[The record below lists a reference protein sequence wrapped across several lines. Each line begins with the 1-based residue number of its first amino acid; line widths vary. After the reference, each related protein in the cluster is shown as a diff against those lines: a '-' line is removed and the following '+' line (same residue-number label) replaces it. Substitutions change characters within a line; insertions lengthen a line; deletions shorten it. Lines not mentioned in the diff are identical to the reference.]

1 MSSRYPEEI
10 ITNILVFFQ
19 PIIPRNS
26 FKKWMH
32 LLIFLIGVQLLYNAV
47 LVSAVRQR
55 KSSVSIHTSPL
66 FRISFP
72 FRSPQITEQSS
83 LCCRVGSHQL
93 CRSHFESSFYLLTLS
108 QVNCLDSRYLQVSCE
123 FSHALILY
131 SSRWTLTRLFVILN
145 FICYITKTTCTKRL
159 RHFLSCNFIC
169 YIFRNY
175 NYWFKEKTF
184 QS

>member
-1 MSSRYPEEI
+1 MSSHYPEEI
-10 ITNILVFFQ
+10 ITNSLMFFQ

-32 LLIFLIGVQLLYNAV
+32 LLFFPIGVSLLYNAV

-55 KSSVSIHTSPL
+55 ESAVSIHMSLL

-72 FRSPQITEQSS
+72 FKSPQITEQSP
-83 LCCRVGSHQL
+83 LCCRICFHQL
-93 CRSHFESSFYLLTLS
+93 CRSRFESSFYLLILS
-108 QVNCLDSRYLQVSCE
+108 QVNCLDSRYLQMACE
-123 FSHALILY
+123 FSRSLILY
-131 SSRWTLTRLFVILN
+131 SSRWTLTRLFVTLN
-145 FICYITKTTCTKRL
+145 FICCIPKTTCTNRL